1 MIPYF
6 VRSEENLADGL
17 TKNQPEKL
25 FTLHSSIIMSGTLM
39 YRRED
44 VKTAIAMRA
53 TNDRTAVY
61 GIPGGTQ
68 SEDER
73 QSDGKHDETMR
84 VHDVHLI
91 ERIFDRN
98 KNCCH
103 NSVRKN
109 SEANSKVIVKTLGHS
124 RNKKRKNI

>member
-1 MIPYF
+1 MGMMRDYQG
-6 VRSEENLADGL
+6 VRWTVIL
-17 TKNQPEKL
+17 
-25 FTLHSSIIMSGTLM
+25 
-39 YRRED
+39 

-73 QSDGKHDETMR
+73 QSDGKHYETMR

-91 ERIFDRN
+91 EHIFDVDE
-98 KNCCH
+98 NCDN
-103 NSVRKN
+103 NSAERN
-109 SEANSKVIVKTLGHS
+109 SEANSKVIVQMLSHLQ
-124 RNKKRKNI
+124 NKKRKDI